1 MHLFKDKFGRNIRL
15 TEERLQ
21 HIITDHPELLKPT
34 GKIEETLMFPSIV
47 IKSEDDPY
55 VWLYYR
61 PYKVFTRQKSFL
73 LVIVKISNG
82 EGFVITAFY
91 DRNLQNGEIVWK
103 A

>member
-1 MHLFKDKFGRNIRL
+1 MHLFKDKFGRTIRL
-15 TEERLQ
+15 TDERLQ
-21 HIITDHPELLKPT
+21 HIIVDHPEMLKPT
-34 GKIEETLMFPSIV
+34 DKIEETLTFPSIV

-61 PYKVFTRQKSFL
+61 PYKYSNLKSFL
-73 LVIVKISNG
+73 LVIIKISNG

-91 DRNLQNGEIVWK
+91 VKNLHKGEIVWK